1 MELTSSLELVK
12 VFTMPTAV
20 VDGSGNDCGNGGGNV
35 DQAPRS
41 PPDKVYNCD
50 SLDILRFRDCALT
63 IMDVKL
69 CIIITHHKNM
79 QLQILS
85 V

>member
-20 VDGSGNDCGNGGGNV
+20 VDASGNDCGNGGGNV

-41 PPDKVYNCD
+41 PPDKVDDCN
-50 SLDILRFRDCALT
+50 SLDIF
-63 IMDVKL
+63 
-69 CIIITHHKNM
+69 H
-79 QLQILS
+79 
-85 V
+85 